1 MIAQQQSPPAD
12 HMNTPQPHERFRA
25 LFEPRGIVVAGV
37 ANHPGKFG
45 FVAYH
50 NIKACGYRGALYGT
64 NLESVEILGE
74 HTYRSVADVPEAELD
89 LVFLCVPAAATAEVL
104 RQAADRGIS
113 AAFCTSAGYA
123 EVASDGRRRQED
135 LAALADDLGILLAGP
150 NGQGLISTPVDLCA
164 QIVAPM
170 PPAGSI
176 GIASQSGGFVS
187 TFANLARQSQV
198 GISRAV
204 SVGNSAQVGVVDFM
218 EWFAADAATKVGL
231 GYIEDIAPDTIERL
245 AAVCQEMPIVV
256 VRGGRSARGAGAVS
270 VHTGSKAGNDST
282 DEALREAGVTVVA
295 TVTEAYRVA
304 ATFATQPLP
313 KGPRTIVFGTA
324 GGWGVVTADAVEASE
339 LELIDLPADLL
350 AEIDKRVPPRWSRA
364 NPIDL
369 AGGETRDTIPELLPI
384 IAAHRQVDAVIYLG
398 LGIQSNTAAMEQ
410 AGRFY
415 PDHGLARVVEYHR
428 RQDTRFA
435 EAADAAS
442 RAANKPVI
450 AATELSI
457 TNPENSGPATV
468 RATGR
473 FCHAAGDE
481 AVTALDHMWRYTRR
495 TRYKS

>member
-1 MIAQQQSPPAD
+1 MTAKPGLMSAL
-12 HMNTPQPHERFRA
+12 QPRERFRA

-50 NIKACGYRGALYGT
+50 NIRACGYGGALYGT
-64 NLESVEILGE
+64 NLEGVEVLGE
-74 HTYRSVADVPEAELD
+74 PTYRSVAEVPDADLD
-89 LVFLCVPAAATAEVL
+89 LIFLCVPAAAAAEVL
-104 RQAADRGIS
+104 HQAADRGIR

-123 EVASDGRRRQED
+123 EIGDDGRRRQEE

-150 NGQGLISTPVDLCA
+150 NGQGLISTPVNLCA

-198 GISRAV
+198 GISRAI

-218 EWFAADAATKVGL
+218 EWFAADAATSVGL

-245 AAVCQEMPIVV
+245 AAVCCEMPVVV
-256 VRGGRSARGAGAVS
+256 VRGGRSERGRCAVS
-270 VHTGSKAGNDST
+270 AHTGSAAGTDAA
-282 DEALREAGVTVVA
+282 DEALREAGVTVTA
-295 TVTEAYRVA
+295 SVTEAYRVA

-313 KGPRTIVFGTA
+313 KGPRTVVFGTA

-339 LELIDLPADLL
+339 LELIDLPHDLL
-350 AEIDKRVPPRWSRA
+350 AEIDKRVPPRWSRG

-384 IAAHRQVDAVIYLG
+384 IASHPEVDAVVYLG
-398 LGIQSNTAAMEQ
+398 LGIQSNTAAMER

-415 PDHGLARVVEYHR
+415 PDHGLERITEYHM
-428 RQDTRFA
+428 RQDARFA

-450 AATELSI
+450 AATELSV

-473 FCHAAGDE
+473 FCHTAGDE
-481 AVTALDHMWRYTRR
+481 AVTALEHMWRHTRR
-495 TRYKS
+495 TR